1 MSTYQPRSPYL
12 AICSVLFSPGSHDKR
27 VIDRNASDL
36 LYSFTLQLA
45 GLLHKTREV
54 SLKVTRELQRQQ
66 RWLCASCKPQKE
78 KKRKKKKRWHH
89 GLYLGTTR
97 GKGSR
102 YGKEDPLLPLEELI
116 HSHLISWLPLLDLH
130 CGELLTNLAI
140 EKPVNEKVDYHSL
153 LWLIMSRK
161 CQRISTVY
169 TEMIYF
175 CICIVALWLKL
186 LVESGPMFVLITV
199 YRLISTNH
207 FHIHST

>member
-1 MSTYQPRSPYL
+1 MSTYQLRSPYL

-36 LYSFTLQLA
+36 LYSFALQLA

-66 RWLCASCKPQKE
+66 RWLCANC
-78 KKRKKKKRWHH
+78 KKKKKKWHH

-102 YGKEDPLLPLEELI
+102 YGKEDPLFPLEELI

-140 EKPVNEKVDYHSL
+140 EKTVNEKVDYHSL
-153 LWLIMSRK
+153 LWFIMSIK
-161 CQRISTVY
+161 CQQIFKVY

-175 CICIVALWLKL
+175 CICIVPLWLKL
-186 LVESGPMFVLITV
+186 LVESRPMCTV
-199 YRLISTNH
+199 VFNHCVQTNQH
-207 FHIHST
+207 

>member
-1 MSTYQPRSPYL
+1 MSTYQLRSPYL

-36 LYSFTLQLA
+36 LYSFALQLA

-66 RWLCASCKPQKE
+66 RWLCANC
-78 KKRKKKKRWHH
+78 KKKKKKWHQ

-140 EKPVNEKVDYHSL
+140 YGDWEDSERESRLPFIIMIHYVHKV
-153 LWLIMSRK
+153 
-161 CQRISTVY
+161 
-169 TEMIYF
+169 
-175 CICIVALWLKL
+175 
-186 LVESGPMFVLITV
+186 
-199 YRLISTNH
+199 STNIQS
-207 FHIHST
+207 IHRDDLFLYLHCPFMAEASCRKQTDVYGCF